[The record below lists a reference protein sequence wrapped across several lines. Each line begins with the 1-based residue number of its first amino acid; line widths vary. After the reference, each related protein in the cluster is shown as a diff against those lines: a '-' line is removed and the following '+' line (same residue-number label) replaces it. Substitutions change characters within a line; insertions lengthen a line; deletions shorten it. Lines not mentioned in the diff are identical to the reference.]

1 MIMKRLLTGIIAL
14 LMLAT
19 LGASA
24 ATLRVGMEAN
34 YAPFNWTQPNETEFS
49 VPLAAGGFAD
59 GYDVQIALLI
69 AKGLGMELE
78 VVKTEW
84 DGLPLSLTSG
94 KIDAIIAGMSP
105 TEERKLVIDFT
116 DPYYESDLVIVVKK
130 DGPFAQA
137 TSLKDFEG
145 ARITAQLNTFHYSV
159 IEQIPGVDKQTAL
172 ETFTA
177 MIVALASGRIDG
189 YVSERPG
196 ALSAMISN
204 PEFTFAA
211 FGEGQGFETLAE
223 DTTVAVG
230 LQKGSTLTEKI
241 NAILAGIS
249 KEDRI
254 AMMDAAMTRQPLSE

>member
-1 MIMKRLLTGIIAL
+1 MKRLFTGLIAL
-14 LMLAT
+14 MMLAA
-19 LGASA
+19 LGANA

-34 YAPFNWTQPNETEFS
+34 YAPFNWTQPDETEFS
-49 VPLAAGGFAD
+49 VPLADGGFAD
-59 GYDVQIALLI
+59 GYDVQIAKQV
-69 AKGLGMELE
+69 AQGLGMELE

-84 DGLPLSLTSG
+84 DGLPLALMSG
-94 KIDAIIAGMSP
+94 RIDAIIAGMSP
-105 TEERKLVIDFT
+105 TEERKLSIDFT
-116 DPYYESDLVIVVKK
+116 EPYYESDLVIVVLKN
-130 DGPFAQA
+130 GPFAQA
-137 TSLKDFEG
+137 KTLADFAG
-145 ARITAQLNTFHYSV
+145 AKITGQLNTFHYSV
-159 IEQIPGVDKQTAL
+159 IDQIPGVDKQTAL

-211 FGEGQGFETLAE
+211 FEEGQGFETLAE

-230 LQKGSTLTEKI
+230 LQKGSELTEKI

-249 KEDRI
+249 KEDRL
-254 AMMDAAMTRQPLSE
+254 AMMDAAMARQPLSE

>member
-1 MIMKRLLTGIIAL
+1 MKRLFTGLIAIM
-14 LMLAT
+14 MLAA
-19 LGASA
+19 LGANA

-34 YAPFNWTQPNETEFS
+34 YAPFNWTQTEETEFS
-49 VPLAAGGFAD
+49 VPLADGGFAD
-59 GYDVQIALLI
+59 GYDVQIAKQV
-69 AKGLGMELE
+69 AQGLGMDLE

-84 DGLPLSLTSG
+84 DGLPLALMSS

-105 TEERKLVIDFT
+105 TEERKLSIDFT
-116 DPYYESDLVIVVKK
+116 EPYYESDLVIVVKK

-137 TSLKDFEG
+137 KTLADFAG
-145 ARITAQLNTFHYSV
+145 AKITGQLNTFHYSV
-159 IEQIPGVDKQTAL
+159 IDQIPGVDKQTAL

-211 FGEGQGFETLAE
+211 FGEGQGFQTLAE

-230 LQKGSTLTEKI
+230 LQKGSELTEKI

-249 KEDRI
+249 KEDRL
-254 AMMDAAMTRQPLSE
+254 AMMDAAMARQPLSE